1 MQNWLRSGAIAL
13 GLATVTGSVLTPGM
27 ATANDFIELRNGNS
41 IYRTNIFTFSADQS
55 SWSVD
60 GLDQQFTD
68 QYFLNFGN
76 SPTQRALELQDLSLV
91 SLLQPTENRFL
102 AEFSTVGSS
111 LNFSLD
117 SSLLGFAAGSR
128 RSYREDIVTISN
140 AGSSAIDVTL
150 FSYIDFDLL
159 NFDDPLPL
167 RLDAENDTTFFANNL
182 LTQTDP
188 TGTKATVAVDQLPTA
203 VQVAEYPFLISQLKN
218 ELRPQLANVPGPLTN
233 ADGAAAFQFDRSLQ
247 PGSSI
252 SFRFVKTIEQTP
264 VSEPVPEPA
273 TLLALGAVVGG
284 GLLLRRR

>member
-13 GLATVTGSVLTPGM
+13 GLAVATGSILAPGRAM
-27 ATANDFIELRNGNS
+27 ANGFIELRNGNS
-41 IYRTNIFTFSADQS
+41 IYRTNIFTFSADQA

-68 QYFLNFGN
+68 QYFFNFGT
-76 SPTQRALELQDLSLV
+76 SPTQRALELQDLSLI

-102 AEFSTVGSS
+102 AEFSTIGSS

-117 SSLLGFAAGSR
+117 SSLLGFATGSR
-128 RSYREDIVTISN
+128 RSYREDIVTIAN
-140 AGSSAIDVTL
+140 TGTAAVDFTL

-159 NFDDPLPL
+159 SFDNPLPL
-167 RLDAENDTTFFANNL
+167 RLDAQNDTTFFANNI

-188 TGTKATVAVDQLPTA
+188 TGTRATVAVDQPPTV

-218 ELRPQLANVPGPLTN
+218 ELRPQLTNVPGPLTN
-233 ADGAAAFQFDRSLQ
+233 RDGAAAFQFDRSVQ
-247 PGSSI
+247 PGSTI
-252 SFRFVKTIEQTP
+252 SFRFVKQIEQTP

-273 TLLALGAVVGG
+273 TLLALGIAGG
-284 GLLLRRR
+284 GLLLLRRR

>member
-1 MQNWLRSGAIAL
+1 MAL
-13 GLATVTGSVLTPGM
+13 GLATVTGAVLAPDV

-41 IYRTNIFTFSADQS
+41 IYRTNIFTFSADQA

-68 QYFLNFGN
+68 QYFFNFGT
-76 SPTQRALELQDLSLV
+76 SPTQRALELRDLSLL
-91 SLLQPTENRFL
+91 SLVQPAENRFR
-102 AEFSTVGSS
+102 AEFSTLGGS

-117 SSLLGFAAGSR
+117 SSLTGFATGSR

-140 AGSSAIDVTL
+140 TGSSAVDFTL

-159 NFDDPLPL
+159 NFENPLPL
-167 RLDAENDTTFFANNL
+167 RLDAQNDTTFYANNL

-218 ELRPQLANVPGPLTN
+218 EMRPQLVNVPGPLTN
-233 ADGAAAFQFDRSLQ
+233 RDGAAAFQFDRGLQ
-247 PGSSI
+247 PGRSI
-252 SFRFVKTIEQTP
+252 SFRFVKQIEQTS

-273 TLLALGAVVGG
+273 TLVALGVVGG
-284 GLLLRRR
+284 GLMLLRRR